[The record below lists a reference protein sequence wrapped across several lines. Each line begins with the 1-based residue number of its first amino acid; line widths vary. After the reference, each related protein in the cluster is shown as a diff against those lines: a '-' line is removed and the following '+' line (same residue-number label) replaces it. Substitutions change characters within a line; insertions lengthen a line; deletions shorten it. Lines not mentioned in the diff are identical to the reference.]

1 MVSMLA
7 LYLDIMSL
15 NPAEGFSF
23 SVKFLF
29 GKNKETNK
37 RLCFNLTNQLLRKKS
52 EFPFQS
58 CCCSRLFKL

>member
-37 RLCFNLTNQLLRKKS
+37 RLCFNLTNQLLRK
-52 EFPFQS
+52 
-58 CCCSRLFKL
+58 